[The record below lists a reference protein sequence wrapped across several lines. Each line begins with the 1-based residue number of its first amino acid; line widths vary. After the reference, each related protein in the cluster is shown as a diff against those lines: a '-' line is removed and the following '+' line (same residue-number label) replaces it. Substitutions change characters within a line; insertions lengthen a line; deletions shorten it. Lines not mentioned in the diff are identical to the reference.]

1 MKSLFLLLSLTLGK
15 IAFAQDEPYFPD
27 MRSWRIGNNDT
38 TDRYIFADTA
48 LIRSAPNTKRKSA
61 IYTWDAVN
69 EKIPGPAK

>member
-1 MKSLFLLLSLTLGK
+1 MNR
-15 IAFAQDEPYFPD
+15 P
-27 MRSWRIGNNDT
+27 T
-38 TDRYIFADTA
+38 TGVHFHTIMISPAYSVFCGHEIPS